1 MLESHTF
8 TLHTC
13 LTPMSEPAFSTDNPV
28 VAPPAALVKAL
39 RQVLRPLVKLMLSRG
54 ISCPFLTELLKQLF
68 VEVAER
74 HFTLDNRPLTDS
86 RVSLVTGVHRK
97 DVRRLRHGPP
107 GAETDNATA
116 SLGAQIVAAW
126 NGLPHYC
133 DATGQPKPLAL
144 NISDGEEVSFEALV
158 SGISRDIR
166 SRAVLDEWLRLGV
179 ARLDAQNRV
188 CLNAGVFVPE
198 QGLEEKAFFL
208 GHNLHDHAAAATHN
222 VLGGK
227 PAFLER
233 SVFYSGLREE
243 VVGRLAERAE
253 ADGMALL
260 RALNRAAM
268 ESESSASIADAS
280 TQGQPRQRM
289 TFGIYFYSE
298 TDTEAVMTAA
308 PGAVCATDV
317 SVPERPGA

>member
-1 MLESHTF
+1 MPDT
-8 TLHTC
+8 
-13 LTPMSEPAFSTDNPV
+13 AFSTNTPV
-28 VAPPAALVKAL
+28 GAPPAALVKAL

-54 ISCPFLTELLKQLF
+54 ISCPFLTELLKQVF

-74 HFTLDNRPLTDS
+74 DFTLDSRALTDS
-86 RVSLVTGVHRK
+86 RVSLITGVHRK
-97 DVRRLRHGPP
+97 DVRRLRHGLP

-126 NGLPHYC
+126 NGLPRYC

-144 NISDGEEVSFEALV
+144 NINDGEEVSFEALV
-158 SGISRDIR
+158 SGISKDIR

-198 QGLEEKAFFL
+198 QGLEEKAFFF

-233 SVFYSGLREE
+233 SVYYSGLREE

-260 RALNRAAM
+260 RALNREAM
-268 ESESSASIADAS
+268 ESEPGAGAADPA
-280 TQGQPRQRM
+280 TPGPPRQRM

-298 TDTEAVMTAA
+298 TDAEAVIAAA
-308 PGAVCATDV
+308 PGAASATDV

>member
-1 MLESHTF
+1 M
-8 TLHTC
+8 
-13 LTPMSEPAFSTDNPV
+13 P
-28 VAPPAALVKAL
+28 
-39 RQVLRPLVKLMLSRG
+39 R
-54 ISCPFLTELLKQLF
+54 
-68 VEVAER
+68 
-74 HFTLDNRPLTDS
+74 
-86 RVSLVTGVHRK
+86 
-97 DVRRLRHGPP
+97 
-107 GAETDNATA
+107 
-116 SLGAQIVAAW
+116 
-126 NGLPHYC
+126 YC

-158 SGISRDIR
+158 SGISKDIR

-198 QGLEEKAFFL
+198 QGLEEKAFFF

-233 SVFYSGLREE
+233 SVYYSGLREDM
-243 VVGRLAERAE
+243 VGRLAERAE

-260 RALNRAAM
+260 RALNREAM
-268 ESESSASIADAS
+268 EPEPGASAADPA
-280 TQGQPRQRM
+280 TPGPPRQRM

-298 TDTEAVMTAA
+298 TDAEAVMTAA
-308 PGAVCATDV
+308 PGAASATEV